1 MLQHVTKATLEQQL
15 LEDEEGQGCT
25 EGSEDSGHLNS
36 AVGPSEEA
44 RPTIHRLSTMPED
57 IVAISHA
64 ERLSMPVL
72 EGSSPKG
79 EDVSLRGF
87 LSRESSSGPDR
98 TESSSLELLFPSG
111 TLPSS
116 TPRPDRPIG
125 LYQPAFAVPAMS
137 TIVVTDSR
145 EEVVQAEESEELGAP
160 WPGLSVSPGVH
171 EEEVTKQ
178 WPGLDVSQRSTA
190 EAEAV
195 VLHGSSALE
204 HLPSPRWAGEEGESG
219 DSPSPDSPL
228 SLTQRSPT
236 RARRSKRGRGRTYF
250 NSSRS
255 ISSQESSPHAA
266 AVAAASA
273 SSPFDHGL
281 HTFARS
287 PRWADQQ
294 PGVHRAARAAKHA
307 FTVLQS
313 SMGSVS
319 GVHGSMAEGDQ
330 SPRRPT
336 PARSALTIVR

>member
-1 MLQHVTKATLEQQL
+1 MVHGLSILP
-15 LEDEEGQGCT
+15 EEVFT
-25 EGSEDSGHLNS
+25 S
-36 AVGPSEEA
+36 P
-44 RPTIHRLSTMPED
+44 
-57 IVAISHA
+57 HA
-64 ERLSMPVL
+64 ERSSMPVL
-72 EGSSPKG
+72 QDTFHRG

-98 TESSSLELLFPSG
+98 TGSSSLELLFPSG

-116 TPRPDRPIG
+116 TPRPDRPPG
-125 LYQPAFAVPAMS
+125 LYQPAFAVPAVS
-137 TIVVTDSR
+137 TVVVTAPQ
-145 EEVVQAEESEELGAP
+145 EENLEAEQSEELGAP
-160 WPGLSVSPGVH
+160 WPGLSVSPGLH
-171 EEEVTKQ
+171 EEEVSMQ

-195 VLHGSSALE
+195 VLHGSSALG
-204 HLPSPRWAGEEGESG
+204 HLPSPRWAGGEKESG

-281 HTFARS
+281 HTFVRS

-294 PGVHRAARAAKHA
+294 PAARAAKHA
-307 FTVLQS
+307 FSVLQS

-319 GVHGSMAEGDQ
+319 GVHGSIAEGEH

-336 PARSALTIVR
+336 PARSASTTAH